1 MKLMK
6 LFQKL
11 PMISLNIGEN
21 VCFFYAV
28 MKVLNSL
35 RNYFPELS
43 TANLKIQ
50 ALKCLFLELKNS
62 SIAVKITKYLQVL
75 YLNGYIHDQQDDA
88 QERLMQPLQKFY
100 PEVNEQCIVTI

>member
-1 MKLMK
+1 MFVFL
-6 LFQKL
+6 
-11 PMISLNIGEN
+11 
-21 VCFFYAV
+21 YAV
-28 MKVLNSL
+28 MQVLNSL

-88 QERLMQPLQKFY
+88 QELLCNYCKNFILKLMNS
-100 PEVNEQCIVTI
+100 V